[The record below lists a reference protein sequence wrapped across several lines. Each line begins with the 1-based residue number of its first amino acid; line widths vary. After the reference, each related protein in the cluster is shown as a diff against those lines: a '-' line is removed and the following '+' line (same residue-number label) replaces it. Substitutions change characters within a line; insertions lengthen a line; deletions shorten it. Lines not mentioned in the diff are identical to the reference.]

1 MKKMR
6 MQVYVKVLPS
16 QLEFLSDEK
25 DENVSNVRVL
35 PSQLDPVE
43 DGPHVLEFAPPPL

>member
-1 MKKMR
+1 M
-6 MQVYVKVLPS
+6 
-16 QLEFLSDEK
+16 LEFYQAK
-25 DENVSNVRVL
+25 PDENVSNVKVL